1 MKFKFLIVV
10 AIVAILCGCS
20 TMRRDMQQESVQF
33 DDGREVN
40 TIGFVI
46 LEW

>member
-1 MKFKFLIVV
+1 MKFKILIVT
-10 AIVAILCGCS
+10 AIVGILCGCS
-20 TMRRDMQQESVQF
+20 TVRSDMQQESVQF